1 MKCTGVC
8 GSACS
13 CMHLPSDERMM
24 NMTMIP
30 MYKRCRTCGK
40 KYSWNPDVG
49 QFMCPYCLG
58 LGLSSIFSKGKKKEE
73 KNKNRKGDF

>member
-1 MKCTGVC
+1 MMLIGVC
-8 GSACS
+8 GSKRS
-13 CMHLPSDERMM
+13 CIHLSSDERII
-24 NMTMIP
+24 NMTMLP

-58 LGLSSIFSKGKKKEE
+58 LDILSIFAKGKEKKDK
-73 KNKNRKGDF
+73 KNK